1 MVAVA
6 NAAGIFHSFGYGF
19 DDPNGHIQELSI
31 DTKEHMDT
39 MPPFI
44 TSWQAQDIANNDYGG
59 YYQNPMQS
67 ITMLI
72 YTNANAIYQLANTGN
87 GVNNMANVKT
97 SSTELMSNAMA
108 FLTHTSK
115 QSGLT
120 EYDGL
125 DTLSPYM
132 DLAMSAGRTAM
143 YITYQTD
150 AVTNNAPIMGSFTSL
165 MIEPQ
170 LIANNNTL
178 LTYKQQFANSVTIT
192 TSTTIDPETGYS
204 TTVTTATSNLTS
216 QQLTTL
222 NTQMNNIKN
231 FMNQRKV
238 ADIDFYNNVKRF
250 VDGYNKTKRLNNM
263 GETEKYLVNNLIGTE
278 KAKSRIA

>member
-44 TSWQAQDIANNDYGG
+44 TSWQAQDIANNEVGG

-67 ITMLI
+67 VTMLI
-72 YTNANAIYQLANTGN
+72 YENANAIYQVANLGN
-87 GVNNMANVKT
+87 SLANVKT
-97 SSTELMSNAMA
+97 ASSQLMSNAML
-108 FLTHTSK
+108 FLSHTGK
-115 QSGLT
+115 LSGVL
-120 EYDGL
+120 EFDGL
-125 DTLSPYM
+125 DSVNPYM
-132 DLAMSAGRTAM
+132 DMAMSVGRTAM

-150 AVTNNAPIMGSFTSL
+150 GITNNAPIMGSFTSL
-165 MIEPQ
+165 MIGPQ
-170 LIANNNTL
+170 LNSNNDVF
-178 LTYKQQFANSVTIT
+178 LTYKQEFANSITIT
-192 TSTTIDPETGYS
+192 TVTTTDPETGNSIS
-204 TTVTTATSNLTS
+204 TITATSNLSS

-222 NTQMNNIKN
+222 NTQMNKIKD
-231 FMNQRKV
+231 FMNQRRV
-238 ADIDFYNNVKRF
+238 ADVDFYNNVKYF
-250 VDGYNKTKRLNNM
+250 VDGYNKTKRLNNV
-263 GETEKYLVNNLIGTE
+263 GETEKYLINNLIGTE